1 MNKRF
6 QVERKSS
13 AVAGSGRSGKWM
25 STVLLMLV
33 VLMLGG
39 CSTNTAAGT
48 AENADTSAQSET
60 AAKATEGTSD
70 STGNTTENGT
80 GQPGSGTQKGSFT
93 RADLMGEV
101 KSIVGNSLT
110 LALAKVPTR
119 EAGTGTQGATPPTG
133 GEMPSGGGT
142 PPEGGGAPFE
152 GAPSGTG
159 GQEGAAGGSTAKSGG
174 STASSG
180 QTRPSGGASSGTG
193 NQGGGGQGGFGGS
206 GSTGTRRAMN
216 LTLTGE
222 TKELLIPVGVS
233 ITSGNGDNAKTI
245 DIADIEK
252 GDVLMIY
259 YVEGTED
266 IEKITVR

>member
-6 QVERKSS
+6 QGERKSS

-48 AENADTSAQSET
+48 AENAEASAQSET

-80 GQPGSGTQKGSFT
+80 GQTGSGTQKGSFT

-142 PPEGGGAPFE
+142 PPEGGGA
-152 GAPSGTG
+152 
-159 GQEGAAGGSTAKSGG
+159 
-174 STASSG
+174 
-180 QTRPSGGASSGTG
+180 SSGTG
-193 NQGGGGQGGFGGS
+193 NQGGGGQGSFGGS

-233 ITSGNGDNAKTI
+233 ITSGNGDNAKTKTI